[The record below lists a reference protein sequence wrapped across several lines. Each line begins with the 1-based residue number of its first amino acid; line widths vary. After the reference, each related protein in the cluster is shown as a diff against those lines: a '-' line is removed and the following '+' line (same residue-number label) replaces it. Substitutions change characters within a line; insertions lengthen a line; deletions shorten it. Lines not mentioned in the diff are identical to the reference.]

1 MAVELVEH
9 PQLLLMRQPGAIII
23 HPRHTGLGVYFL
35 RIVRDIGIGEES
47 PDREGEA
54 AIVHRRV
61 FGIRLQPLARVAKMF
76 AKDKSFRLRLLR
88 RTGNAGDMLQVIPRP
103 AAFAQHMHHV
113 QTPAVHAPWRL
124 QPVAYDTVF
133 TGMNLVDQAGR
144 PIVELRQTGITQ
156 PVVRLP
162 LL

>member
-23 HPRHTGLGVYFL
+23 HPRHTGLGVYLL
-35 RIVRDIGIGEES
+35 RIVGNISIGKET
-47 PDREGEA
+47 PDREGKA
-54 AIVHRRV
+54 AIVHRRI
-61 FGIRLQPLARVAKMF
+61 FGIRLQPLSRIAKMF
-76 AKDKSFRLRLLR
+76 AKDKGFRLRLFCRLSD
-88 RTGNAGDMLQVIPRP
+88 AGDMLQVIPRP

-113 QTPAVHAPWRL
+113 QTPAVHAPRRF
-124 QPVAYDTVF
+124 QPVAYDTVLA
-133 TGMNLVDQAGR
+133 GIDLVDQAGR
-144 PIVELRQTGITQ
+144 AIVELRQTGIAQ